1 MSKKT
6 KEYRKMIADAFVK
19 SLQEDPIGW
28 RKMWSGSIRPQ
39 NGHTGRKYTGLNRLW
54 LQYNIERRGFEDPR
68 FYTFKQVQDMGL
80 KVKKGSKAVQVEFW
94 SLYDPEL
101 KKTVDFKDAKEY
113 EEQGKELKTIARY
126 YSVFN
131 GSQVEGLEKYE
142 FPKLSDARSQE
153 VIENI
158 AKNMGVKFLHDG
170 MDQAFY
176 RQSDDSV
183 HLPRAESFLDQE
195 SYNATA
201 LHELAHATGS
211 PKRLNRTQGKYF
223 GDEPYAREELV
234 AEITSCFSQN
244 DLGLSVG
251 DEHFDNHKAYIHSWI
266 SEISEKEEA
275 LIEAIKDAQA
285 AADYILETSE
295 KEKVL
300 NPEEYIDHIDKK
312 EVQTELN
319 PEKEVGRAYIQIRE
333 EADLK
338 KDIPLPNIRCDYSES
353 AGFEKGKIYS
363 VHEFD
368 ERMRQLDNK
377 YVLGKEIIKIEF
389 GSIEE
394 AIARGEHRYIGYEK
408 VGFTVNLKNGT
419 SFSDRQDIGDDEG
432 GVIDHLSRIPE
443 FAAYMPEL
451 IEARDK
457 EAAKEQ
463 ESMKELETR
472 IKEKIEQ
479 SKEEEQK
486 EQYYRFSD
494 GFFSYYVNK
503 ATGERKFELGEKD
516 MEVEADLD
524 DFISGHYVREDT
536 STEANMMT
544 ENKTVYV
551 KINKAFVQADIQ
563 SKTDPERTFNRVT
576 MPKNTI
582 VNGKDI
588 GGFSFYPTLIYDD
601 LTVDN
606 LAAIPWRTDRAIT
619 LHKGQEEV
627 KVDPTQLK
635 EALNTSYKEWRNK
648 VREEK
653 RAMAMNRQN
662 EAQKEQ
668 QAEME

>member
-28 RKMWSGSIRPQ
+28 KKMWSGSIRPE
-39 NGHTGRKYTGLNRLW
+39 NGYTGRKYTGLNRFW
-54 LQYNIERRGFEDPR
+54 LQYNIEERGFEDPR
-68 FYTFKQVQDMGL
+68 FYTFKQIQDMGMKL
-80 KVKKGSKAVQVEFW
+80 KKGSKAVQVEFW
-94 SLYDPEL
+94 SLYDSEL
-101 KKTVDFKDAKEY
+101 RKTVDFKDAKEY

-131 GSQVEGLEKYE
+131 GSQIEGLEKYE
-142 FPKLSDARSQE
+142 FPKMSNAKPQE
-153 VIENI
+153 AIENI
-158 AKNMGVKFLHDG
+158 AKNMGVKFLYDG

-176 RQSDDSV
+176 RQSDDSI
-183 HLPRAESFLDQE
+183 HLPRAESFFGQD

-201 LHELAHATGS
+201 LHEIAHATGA
-211 PKRLNRTQGKYF
+211 PQRLNRTQGKYF

-234 AEITSCFSQN
+234 AELTSCFSQN
-244 DLGLSVG
+244 DLGLSLG
-251 DEHFDNHKAYIHSWI
+251 EEHFDNHKAYIQSWI
-266 SEISEKEEA
+266 EEISSKEEA
-275 LIEAIKDAQA
+275 LMEAIKHAQT
-285 AADYILETSE
+285 AADYILEISE
-295 KEKVL
+295 KQKVL
-300 NPEEYIDHIDKK
+300 NPEEYIDY
-312 EVQTELN
+312 
-319 PEKEVGRAYIQIRE
+319 PEKESDRAYIQMQIKRE
-333 EADLK
+333 EAALK

-353 AGFEKGKIYS
+353 AGFEKSKIYS
-363 VHEFD
+363 VYEFD
-368 ERMRQLDNK
+368 ELMRQLDNK
-377 YVLGKEIIKIEF
+377 YVLGKEIIKIDF

-394 AIARGEHRYIGYEK
+394 AIAQGVHRYIGYEK
-408 VGFTVNLKNGT
+408 VGFTVNLKNGA

-432 GVIDHLSRIPE
+432 GVIDHLSQFPA

-457 EAAKEQ
+457 EAAKKQ
-463 ESMKELETR
+463 ESMKEVETK

-479 SKEEEQK
+479 SKVEEQK

-503 ATGERKFELGEKD
+503 ETGEKKFELGEND

-524 DFISGHYVREDT
+524 DFIRGQYVKEDT
-536 STEANMMT
+536 SMGVNMMT

-551 KINKAFVQADIQ
+551 KINKAFVQTDIQ
-563 SKTDPERTFNRVT
+563 SKADPEKTFNRVT
-576 MPKNTI
+576 MPKDTI
-582 VNGKDI
+582 VNGNNI

-606 LAAIPWRTDRAIT
+606 LAAIPWRPDRAIT
-619 LHKGQEEV
+619 LHKGEEMV
-627 KVDPTQLK
+627 KVDPRELK
-635 EALNTSYKEWRNK
+635 EALNTSYKEWRSMAQEQRKN
-648 VREEK
+648 
-653 RAMAMNRQN
+653 MAMSRHK